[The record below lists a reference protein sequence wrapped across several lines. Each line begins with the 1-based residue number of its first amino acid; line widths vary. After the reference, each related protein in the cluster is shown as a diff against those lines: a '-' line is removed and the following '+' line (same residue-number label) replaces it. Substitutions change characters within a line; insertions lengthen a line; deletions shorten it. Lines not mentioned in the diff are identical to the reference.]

1 MARNSIASA
10 AVVERL
16 FEVVKDRRGGDP
28 KTSYSA
34 RLFARGRGK
43 ICQKLGEEAVE
54 TIVAA
59 LEESP
64 AEVASESADLLYHL
78 LILWAETGVEPA
90 DVWAELEHREGVS
103 GVDGKKKRTKNNP

>member
-1 MARNSIASA
+1 MVNNATPSA

-16 FEVVKDRRGGDP
+16 FEAVKNRRGGDP
-28 KTSYSA
+28 KTSNSA

-64 AEVASESADLLYHL
+64 AEVATESADLLYHL
-78 LILWAETGVEPA
+78 LILWVEVGVEPA
-90 DVWAELEHREGVS
+90 GVWAELERREGVS
-103 GVDGKKKRTKNNP
+103 GLDEKKKRSKKNP